1 MYMYRLIVVTKQKFQ
16 NGVVFC
22 GQPPRTNQTA
32 YMTFAVSLVKLPT
45 EAVLNVFIYFTVIR
59 FFPLIPRNVLGIFGC
74 PILCIKAY

>member
-1 MYMYRLIVVTKQKFQ
+1 MKKKTRQHPLYTYMYRLIVVTKQKFQ

-59 FFPLIPRNVLGIFGC
+59 FFPYQEMC
-74 PILCIKAY
+74 